1 MSGLEPLDALRRRT
15 AQVAPVRV
23 QEPANTRLYE
33 PKQYEHAARTVERAL
48 HGRVVIR
55 GAGRPWDMHRQT
67 NSKRYLSP
75 DEPELQDSALQDWEV
90 FVQNLPVRSGKHR
103 HQGGLAIF
111 ILEGWGYSVFDGVRH
126 DWQMG
131 DLLMLP
137 LTPGGLEHQHFNL
150 APFPTRWIAFIYRPF
165 WEYTGSQILQ
175 MENSPAYDAY
185 MKQRAEDGLAES
197 EVAHDEV

>member
-1 MSGLEPLDALRRRT
+1 MANSHDSISGKGSIVRRSI
-15 AQVAPVRV
+15 VS
-23 QEPANTRLYE
+23 EPANTRLYE
-33 PKQYEHAARTVERAL
+33 PRQYEYAQKSAERSRT
-48 HGRVVIR
+48 GRIVVR
-55 GAGRPWDMHRQT
+55 GADRPWDMHQQT

-75 DEPELQDSALQDWEV
+75 NEPDLQDTALQEWEV

-126 DWQMG
+126 EWTVG

-150 APFPTRWIAFIYRPF
+150 APYPSRWIAFIYRPF
-165 WEYTGSQILQ
+165 WEYTGSQIVQ

-185 MKQRAEDGLAES
+185 MREHGDGTEGGAPDDA
-197 EVAHDEV
+197 V